1 MERLKIYEVNQM
13 DKEWY
18 KSKTIWAAAII
29 ALVGVLNA
37 MGIEVPTDL
46 VITLAGALGVYGI
59 RDAIGKN
66 K

>member
-1 MERLKIYEVNQM
+1 M

-18 KSKTIWAAAII
+18 KSKTIWAAGII
-29 ALVGVLNA
+29 ALVGILNA
-37 MGIEVPTDL
+37 MGIDVPTDL